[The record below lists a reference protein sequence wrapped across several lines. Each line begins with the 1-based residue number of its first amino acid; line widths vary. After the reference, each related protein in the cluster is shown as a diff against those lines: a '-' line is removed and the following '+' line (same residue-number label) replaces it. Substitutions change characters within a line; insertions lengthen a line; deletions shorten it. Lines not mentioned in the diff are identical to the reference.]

1 MALTGI
7 QAFAERIAVVAL
19 YVLHRALYDRD
30 LQTTFPARRLA
41 PVHRPAG
48 MVIAMEQTPMTE
60 IALESGPRKR
70 IALVAHDNKKKDLLE
85 WALFNRDLLVKH
97 DLFATGTTGAL
108 IEKTLDT
115 TVVKLQSGPLGG
127 DQQIGAKIAEGTID
141 FVIFFWDPL
150 EPQPHDPDVKALLRI
165 AVVWNVPVACNRASA
180 DFMISSP
187 LMDSPYERALPD
199 YEGYRDRLKTTGA

>member
-1 MALTGI
+1 MEEPSMTG
-7 QAFAERIAVVAL
+7 
-19 YVLHRALYDRD
+19 D
-30 LQTTFPARRLA
+30 
-41 PVHRPAG
+41 
-48 MVIAMEQTPMTE
+48 
-60 IALESGPRKR
+60 ALESGPRKR

-199 YEGYRDRLKTTGA
+199 YEGYRDRLKNIGS